1 MTLYIVHVGTGTI
14 IDAADDVLLI
24 DADDLTDDELGSFE
38 EDDIEAVADK
48 GVDIMKV
55 IRYYMGKRKNK

>member
-14 IDAADDVLLI
+14 IDAADDVLLL
-24 DADDLTDDELGSFE
+24 DANDLTKNELSLFE

-48 GVDIMKV
+48 GVDIMHV
-55 IRYYMGKRKNK
+55 INHYMGERK

>member
-1 MTLYIVHVGTGTI
+1 MTFYIVHVGTGTI

-24 DADDLTDDELGSFE
+24 DADDLTKNELSLFE
-38 EDDIEAVADK
+38 EDDIEAVAHK

-55 IRYYMGKRKNK
+55 IRYYMGERK

>member
-1 MTLYIVHVGTGTI
+1 MTFYIVHVGTGTI

-24 DADDLTDDELGSFE
+24 DADELTKNELSLFE
-38 EDDIEAVADK
+38 EDDIEAVAHK

-55 IRYYMGKRKNK
+55 IRYYMGERK

>member
-24 DADDLTDDELGSFE
+24 DANDLTDDELGSFE
-38 EDDIEAVADK
+38 EDDIEAVAHK

-55 IRYYMGKRKNK
+55 IRYYMGKRKHK